1 VTPFVLMYPAYMG
14 YLNWCYQIVISGG
27 YQLSGLWVLC
37 LPEPVES
44 KGLKSKARSELLI
57 VLLLIY
63 IIIQRFTAMI
73 QFRVTRFA

>member
-1 VTPFVLMYPAYMG
+1 MTPFVLMYPAYMG
-14 YLNWCYQIVISGG
+14 YLNWCYQIVIS
-27 YQLSGLWVLC
+27 C